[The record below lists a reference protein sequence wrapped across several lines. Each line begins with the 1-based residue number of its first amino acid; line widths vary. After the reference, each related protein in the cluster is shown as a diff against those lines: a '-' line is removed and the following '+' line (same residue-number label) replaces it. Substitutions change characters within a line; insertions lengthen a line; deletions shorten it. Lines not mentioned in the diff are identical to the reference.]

1 MKHLIEAAKKE
12 EEADKRIALLEAK
25 ESLLKQKVCSDR
37 MEAIVFVNEIAKGFS
52 WNEGLPYPETMK
64 RKTKGNMNL
73 EDFPLSRIVKMAED
87 GNAEAQF

>member
-1 MKHLIEAAKKE
+1 
-12 EEADKRIALLEAK
+12 
-25 ESLLKQKVCSDR
+25 

-87 GNAEAQF
+87 GNAEAQFYLGKCILIDIEIGKDIHG